1 MEQSAKI
8 LRFLIIISL
17 FHACS
22 KQLPEF
28 SILEKMDGFHI
39 KKTEDGVT
47 KFALRGEKMVRGQ
60 KIVATYVTGSF
71 YEKGASSADF
81 QADRA
86 VFSEDGGEMDASGNV
101 FILVK
106 KNNAKI
112 HLEDIIWDNA
122 KRIYFT
128 NKKVSQVSSDGEIY
142 GTGLTATEDLGRIV
156 IENPRVTA
164 EIKEIKERGR
174 F

>member
-1 MEQSAKI
+1 MEKCLKL
-8 LRFLIIISL
+8 LRFLIIILL
-17 FHACS
+17 FQTCS

-28 SILEKMDGFHI
+28 RVLEKMDGFHI
-39 KKTEDGVT
+39 KKTYGGVT

-60 KIVATYVTGSF
+60 KIVLSFVTGSF
-71 YEKGASSADF
+71 YDDGAVSADF

-86 VFSEDGGEMDASGNV
+86 VFSEDGREMEASGNV
-101 FILVK
+101 FILDK

-112 HLEDIIWDNA
+112 YLEDIRWDNA

-128 NKKVSQVSSDGEIY
+128 NKKVRQVSPDGEIF
-142 GTGLTATEDLGRIV
+142 GTGLTAAEDLGRIV

-164 EIKEIKERGR
+164 ETKKSDQ
-174 F
+174 